1 MLTGASNFVHD
12 VDKAFYIILGISFFF
27 LIAITIV
34 MIYFIIKYNRK
45 KKKAAVQVKDNM
57 WVETIWTVIPLI
69 IVLLMFYYGWEGY
82 YPMRSVPE
90 GAKEIKVIGK
100 MWNWEFHY
108 PNGKMST
115 DLIVKINEPVKLNL
129 VSMDVLHG
137 LYIPAFRIKEDLVP
151 GADNYSWFIPQQIG
165 KYDIFCSVYCGIR
178 HSYMHSYVIVVD
190 DEAYDKM
197 IADLPENI
205 VDENNEGL
213 IILTNNAC
221 TGCHSLDGSQLVGPT
236 FKDLIGSKSKVNTD
250 GELRKVEV
258 DINYIKDAI
267 YEPNKDVV
275 EGYPTGLMQSYKDKV
290 SEEDIQKIYEYLET
304 LKSE

>member
-190 DEAYDKM
+190 EEVYDKM

-250 GELRKVEV
+250 GELREVEV

-275 EGYPTGLMQSYKDKV
+275 EGYPSGLMQSYKDKV